1 MARIC
6 KDGFEKKFI
15 KEQRDVYGI
24 AYTQNMLSGRWKSLI
39 LWFLKTRE
47 HRYSEIK
54 AFLWDISQGSLTKQL
69 RELETDGLIKRE
81 VFPEVPPRVEYS
93 LTTKGREFIP
103 ILDMMENFGKKF
115 GEKPEWNRMIFFI
128 NWADIVKCCT

>member
-1 MARIC
+1 MSRIC
-6 KDGFEKKFI
+6 KDGFDEECI
-15 KEQRDVYGI
+15 REQREVYGI
-24 AYTQNMLSGRWKSLI
+24 AYTQNILSGRWKYII
-39 LWFLKTRE
+39 LWFLKTKER
-47 HRYSEIK
+47 RYSEIK

-93 LTTKGREFIP
+93 LTTKGREVFP

-115 GEKPEWNRMIFFI
+115 GEKPE
-128 NWADIVKCCT
+128 